1 MENPQPTTVTTLS
14 TNDREALKS
23 MAQWARLL
31 AIICFIGIGIM
42 VIFSLV
48 MSAMMA
54 TVMHG
59 ATAQQ
64 QALIEEAYTS
74 GDMDG
79 MASEGLFRQNA
90 AVPAFANGLF
100 LFFVI
105 VFAVIYTIPSVYLYQ
120 FSVRVRKAIDG
131 PFDPDLFT
139 RSLHAHRRMYKFMGI
154 LTLVII
160 GLYLMLFV
168 GATFI
173 SSALQQYRPP
183 GG

>member
-54 TVMHG
+54 TVMNG

-64 QALIEEAYTS
+64 QALIE
-74 GDMDG
+74 
-79 MASEGLFRQNA
+79 
-90 AVPAFANGLF
+90 
-100 LFFVI
+100 
-105 VFAVIYTIPSVYLYQ
+105 
-120 FSVRVRKAIDG
+120 
-131 PFDPDLFT
+131 
-139 RSLHAHRRMYKFMGI
+139 
-154 LTLVII
+154 
-160 GLYLMLFV
+160 
-168 GATFI
+168 
-173 SSALQQYRPP
+173 
-183 GG
+183 